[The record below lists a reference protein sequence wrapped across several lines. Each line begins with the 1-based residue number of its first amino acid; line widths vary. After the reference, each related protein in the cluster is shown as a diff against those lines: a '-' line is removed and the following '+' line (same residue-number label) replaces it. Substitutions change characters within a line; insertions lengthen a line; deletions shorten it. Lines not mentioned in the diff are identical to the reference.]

1 VSVQFWIIQ
10 SLNGIAYGML
20 LFLLSAGLS
29 LILGMM
35 KIANLAHGAFYLLAS
50 YIGYSVVRTT
60 GNFPL
65 ALVAGTLA
73 GLGIGFVTER
83 MFMRRLLGRT
93 HLQVLVSIGIALI
106 IADVALVLWH
116 GDPVTIRP
124 PALLAKSVD
133 LWIMRFPAYRLFII
147 TSGLLIAVV
156 LNLILGR
163 TRWGAIIRAAVD
175 NQEMA
180 RAMGINIKK
189 VFMLTFGFG
198 SLLAGFAGVMGA
210 PFLSV
215 YPGLDWELLPL
226 TLVVVIVGGIGSING
241 ALVGSLILGLLDNY
255 GRALFP
261 DLSYFTLFVPMII
274 ILAVR
279 PSGLIPRS

>member
-1 VSVQFWIIQ
+1 VQFWIIQ
-10 SLNGIAYGML
+10 CFNGIAYGML

-50 YIGYSVVRTT
+50 YIGYSIVRIT

-65 ALVAGTLA
+65 ALAAGTLL
-73 GLGIGFVTER
+73 GLGIGLVTER
-83 MFMRRLLGRT
+83 VFMRRLLGRT

-116 GDPVTIRP
+116 GDPVTVRP
-124 PALLAKSVD
+124 PAMLARSVN
-133 LWIMRFPAYRLFII
+133 LGGMHFPAYRLFII
-147 TSGLLIAVV
+147 ASGLVIAVA
-156 LNLILGR
+156 LHLILER
-163 TRWGAIIRAAVD
+163 TRLGAIIRASVD

-180 RAMGINIKK
+180 RAMGIDIKK

-210 PFLSV
+210 PFLSI

-241 ALVGSLILGLLDNY
+241 ALLGSLILGLLDNF

-261 DLSYFTLFVPMII
+261 DLSYFTLFVPMIV
-274 ILAVR
+274 ILAFR
-279 PSGLIPRS
+279 PGGLVPRG

>member
-1 VSVQFWIIQ
+1 MQFWIIQ
-10 SLNGIAYGML
+10 SMNGIAYGML

-50 YIGYSVVRTT
+50 YIGYSIVRMT

-65 ALVAGTLA
+65 AVAAGTLSGVA
-73 GLGIGFVTER
+73 IGCVTEAV
-83 MFMRRLLGRT
+83 FMRRLLGRT

-106 IADVALVLWH
+106 IADVALVIWH
-116 GDPVTIRP
+116 GDPVTVRP
-124 PALLAKSVD
+124 PALLAKSVN

-147 TSGLLIAVV
+147 ASGLLIVIA
-156 LNLILGR
+156 LNLILER
-163 TRWGAIIRAAVD
+163 TRLGAIIRASVD

-180 RAMGINIKK
+180 RAMGIDIKK
-189 VFMLTFGFG
+189 VYMLTFGFG

-210 PFLSV
+210 PFLSI

-241 ALVGSLILGLLDNY
+241 ALVGSLILGLLDNF

-261 DLSYFTLFVPMII
+261 DLSYFTLFVPMIV
-274 ILAVR
+274 ILAFR
-279 PSGLIPRS
+279 PGGLVPRG

>member
-1 VSVQFWIIQ
+1 MQFWIIQ
-10 SLNGIAYGML
+10 SLNGVAYGML

-50 YIGYSVVRTT
+50 YIGYSIVRMT
-60 GNFPL
+60 GSFPL
-65 ALVAGTLA
+65 ALAAGTLA
-73 GLGIGFVTER
+73 GVAIGLVTEAV
-83 MFMRRLLGRT
+83 FMRRLLGRT

-106 IADVALVLWH
+106 IADVALVIWH
-116 GDPVTIRP
+116 GDPVTVRP
-124 PALLAKSVD
+124 PALLAKSVN

-147 TSGLLIAVV
+147 ASGLLIAVG
-156 LNLILGR
+156 LNLILER
-163 TRWGAIIRAAVD
+163 TRLGAIIRASVD

-180 RAMGINIKK
+180 RAMGIDIKK

-210 PFLSV
+210 PFLSI

-241 ALVGSLILGLLDNY
+241 ALVGSLILGLLDNF

-261 DLSYFTLFVPMII
+261 DLSYFTLFVPMIV
-274 ILAVR
+274 ILAFR
-279 PSGLIPRS
+279 PGGLVPRG

>member
-1 VSVQFWIIQ
+1 MQFWVIQ
-10 SLNGIAYGML
+10 TLNGVAYGML

-35 KIANLAHGAFYLLAS
+35 NIANLAHGAFYLLAS
-50 YIGYSVVRTT
+50 YIGYSVVRST
-60 GNFPL
+60 GSFPL
-65 ALVAGTLA
+65 ALGLGTLT
-73 GLGIGFVTER
+73 GLAVGLITER
-83 MFMRRLLGRT
+83 VFMRRLRGRT
-93 HLQVLVSIGIALI
+93 HSQVLVSIGIALV
-106 IADVALVLWH
+106 IADAALVIWQ
-116 GDPVTIRP
+116 GDPVAVRP
-124 PALLAKSVD
+124 PVLLTGAVD
-133 LWIMRFPAYRLFII
+133 LGITRFPAYRLFII
-147 TSGLLIAVV
+147 GCGLLIAVI
-156 LNLILGR
+156 LNLVLRR
-163 TRWGAIIRAAVD
+163 TRLGAVIRASVD

-180 RAMGINIKK
+180 RAMGIDIEK
-189 VFMLTFGFG
+189 VFMFTFGFG

-241 ALVGSLILGLLDNY
+241 AIAGSLILGLLDNY

-261 DLSYFTLFVPMII
+261 DLSYFTLFVPMIV
-274 ILAVR
+274 ILAFR

>member
-1 VSVQFWIIQ
+1 MQFWIIQ
-10 SLNGIAYGML
+10 SFNGIAYGML

-50 YIGYSVVRTT
+50 YIGYSIVRIT
-60 GNFPL
+60 GSFPL
-65 ALVAGTLA
+65 ALAAGTLL
-73 GLGIGFVTER
+73 GLGIGLITECV
-83 MFMRRLLGRT
+83 FMRRLLGRT

-116 GDPVTIRP
+116 GDPVTVRP
-124 PALLAKSVD
+124 PAMLARSVN
-133 LWIMRFPAYRLFII
+133 LGGIRFPAYRLFII
-147 TSGLLIAVV
+147 ASGLVIAVAFH
-156 LNLILGR
+156 LILER
-163 TRWGAIIRAAVD
+163 TRLGAIIRASVD

-180 RAMGINIKK
+180 RAMGIDIKK

-210 PFLSV
+210 PFLSI

-241 ALVGSLILGLLDNY
+241 ALVGSLILGLLDNF

-274 ILAVR
+274 ILAFR
-279 PSGLIPRS
+279 PGGLVPRG

>member
-1 VSVQFWIIQ
+1 MQFWIIQ
-10 SLNGIAYGML
+10 TLNGVAYGML

-50 YIGYSVVRTT
+50 YIGYSVVQST

-65 ALVAGTLA
+65 ALLA
-73 GLGIGFVTER
+73 GALTGLLIGFVTER
-83 MFMRRLLGRT
+83 VFMRRLLGRT
-93 HLQVLVSIGIALI
+93 HRQVLVSIGIALI
-106 IADVALVLWH
+106 VADAALVLWH
-116 GDPVTIRP
+116 GDPVSVRP
-124 PALLAKSVD
+124 PALLSSSVD
-133 LWIMRFPAYRLFII
+133 LWIMYFPAYRLFII
-147 TSGLLIAVV
+147 ACGLTIVLT
-156 LNLILGR
+156 LNLVLGR
-163 TRWGAIIRAAVD
+163 TRLGAVIRASVD

-180 RAMGINIKK
+180 RAMGIDIEK
-189 VFMLTFGFG
+189 VFMFTFGFG
-198 SLLAGFAGVMGA
+198 SLLAGLAGVMGA

-261 DLSYFTLFVPMII
+261 DLSYFTLFVPMIV
-274 ILAVR
+274 ILAFR
-279 PSGLIPRS
+279 PSGLLPRS

>member
-1 VSVQFWIIQ
+1 MEFWIIQ
-10 SLNGIAYGML
+10 TLNGVAYGML

-50 YIGYSVVRTT
+50 YVGYSVVQSTSS
-60 GNFPL
+60 FPL
-65 ALVAGTLA
+65 ALLA
-73 GLGIGFVTER
+73 GALTGLLIGFVTER
-83 MFMRRLLGRT
+83 VFMRRLLGRT
-93 HLQVLVSIGIALI
+93 HRQVLVSIGIALI
-106 IADVALVLWH
+106 VADLALVLWH
-116 GDPVTIRP
+116 GDPVSVRP
-124 PALLAKSVD
+124 PALLSSSVD
-133 LWIMRFPAYRLFII
+133 LWIMQFPAYRLFII
-147 TSGLLIAVV
+147 ACGLTIVV
-156 LNLILGR
+156 GLNLVLGR
-163 TRWGAIIRAAVD
+163 TRLGAVIRASVD

-180 RAMGINIKK
+180 RAMGIDIEK
-189 VFMLTFGFG
+189 VFMFTFGFG

-261 DLSYFTLFVPMII
+261 DLSYFTLFVPMIV
-274 ILAVR
+274 ILAFR

>member
-1 VSVQFWIIQ
+1 V
-10 SLNGIAYGML
+10 
-20 LFLLSAGLS
+20 
-29 LILGMM
+29 
-35 KIANLAHGAFYLLAS
+35 
-50 YIGYSVVRTT
+50 
-60 GNFPL
+60 
-65 ALVAGTLA
+65 
-73 GLGIGFVTER
+73 
-83 MFMRRLLGRT
+83 
-93 HLQVLVSIGIALI
+93 
-106 IADVALVLWH
+106 
-116 GDPVTIRP
+116 
-124 PALLAKSVD
+124 
-133 LWIMRFPAYRLFII
+133 
-147 TSGLLIAVV
+147 VV
-156 LNLILGR
+156 LNILLGR

-180 RAMGINIKK
+180 RAMGINIEK